1 MKLDEALVDGFVK
14 PETEADW
21 KKLLSDEGPLAK
33 AIPGFQ
39 VREQQQ
45 EMLCAVGDA
54 IKNHSPAVIEAG
66 TGRNRTGT
74 VLPPRDFKSY
84 YFCFLN
90 GN

>member
-1 MKLDEALVDGFVK
+1 LKQVDGLADDGLDDEFVK

-45 EMLCAVGDA
+45 EMLVAVGNA
-54 IKNHSPAVIEAG
+54 IKNH
-66 TGRNRTGT
+66 
-74 VLPPRDFKSY
+74 
-84 YFCFLN
+84 
-90 GN
+90 